1 MYVPDLI
8 KKEGLRRGLS
18 PRTIKTYSSC
28 VERFLKHYKNKDIKK
43 ITKKDVTD
51 YIDKLLER
59 NAAGNT
65 INVYLN
71 SIKFLMENVL
81 NKRLTYRIRY
91 SKVPKRLPTFLT
103 KEETRRLFDVIENA
117 KHKLMIKL
125 LYSAG
130 LRVSELI
137 NLKNRRF

>member
-1 MYVPDLI
+1 
-8 KKEGLRRGLS
+8 
-18 PRTIKTYSSC
+18 
-28 VERFLKHYKNKDIKK
+28 
-43 ITKKDVTD
+43 
-51 YIDKLLER
+51 
-59 NAAGNT
+59 
-65 INVYLN
+65 
-71 SIKFLMENVL
+71 MENVL

>member
-8 KKEGLRRGLS
+8 KKEGIRRGLS

-28 VERFLKHYKNKDIKK
+28 VERFLKCYKNKDIKK

-51 YIDKLLER
+51 YIDKLLEK
-59 NAAGNT
+59 NVAGNT

-91 SKVPKRLPTFLT
+91 SKGSLSTA
-103 KEETRRLFDVIENA
+103 VIRD
-117 KHKLMIKL
+117 KLQK
-125 LYSAG
+125 A
-130 LRVSELI
+130 
-137 NLKNRRF
+137 N